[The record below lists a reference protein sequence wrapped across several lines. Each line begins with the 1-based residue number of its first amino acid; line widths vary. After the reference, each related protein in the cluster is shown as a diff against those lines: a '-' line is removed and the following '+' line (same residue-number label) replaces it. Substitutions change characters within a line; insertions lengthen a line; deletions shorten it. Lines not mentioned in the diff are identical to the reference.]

1 LSGVLEL
8 IYPIG
13 TDYFVISYDR
23 TIEPYPPD
31 PPRHARVSLAAVRWS
46 EGGWAIDQNIGVAY
60 SYEYGD
66 EILVSPTGSRAFR
79 CISQMDSRWYTW
91 NCISWLGGEGL
102 TAGDKG
108 TPQYRWDIS
117 ASGDVGIE

>member
-1 LSGVLEL
+1 NPDANHSGCWVAQKRDGDWLVTQIQLSGVLEL

-91 NCISWLGGEGL
+91 YCISCH
-102 TAGDKG
+102 
-108 TPQYRWDIS
+108 
-117 ASGDVGIE
+117 